1 MDLKKL
7 CCQMPT
13 AYSEE
18 YDCYYCDH
26 CNIWLEDIC
35 TDRDCEFCKDRPLTP
50 KEGKENGKTTS

>member
-7 CCQMPT
+7 CCQMSK
-13 AYSEE
+13 AYSEK
-18 YDCYYCDH
+18 YDCYYCDT

-50 KEGKENGKTTS
+50 KEGKENGNPET